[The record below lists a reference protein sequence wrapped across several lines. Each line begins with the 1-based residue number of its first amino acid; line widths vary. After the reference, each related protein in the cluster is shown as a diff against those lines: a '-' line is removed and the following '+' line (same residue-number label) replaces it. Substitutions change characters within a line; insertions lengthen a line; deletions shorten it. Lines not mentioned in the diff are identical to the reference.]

1 MRASKVLAK
10 LRAGQFVRMSAI
22 GHFLP
27 FFVRYSSAAGYD
39 GIWLDLEHRTMDDR
53 EVQALLAYCHVC
65 DIDCMVRPPT
75 REHSRLYRYLEEGAT
90 GLMLPLVDDAMT
102 ARRIVDAIKFPPLG
116 NRGLDGAGLDGDY
129 GLDAWKADSSYIA
142 DANRETFLIVQIE
155 TPAAVDAAEEI
166 AAVPGVDCLFIGP
179 GDLRLR
185 HMAAGRDADTAL
197 EETIALVAAAAKR
210 HGKAWGIT
218 APSIEAL
225 ARYRKLGA
233 QVIPWGSDFALAS
246 VLQQCS
252 RELDVLDNDNGS

>member
-10 LRAGQFVRMSAI
+10 LRAGRFVRMSAM

-27 FFVRYSSAAGYD
+27 FFVRYSAAAGYD
-39 GIWLDLEHRTMDDR
+39 GIWLDLEHRTMGDR
-53 EVQALLAYCHVC
+53 EVQTLLAYCRAY

-75 REHSRLYRYLEEGAT
+75 REHSRLYRYLEEGAA
-90 GLMLPLVDDAMT
+90 GLMLPLVDDAAT
-102 ARRIVDAIKFPPLG
+102 ARRIVDAVKFPPLG

-129 GLDAWKADSSYIA
+129 GLDVWRADSNYTT
-142 DANRETFLIVQIE
+142 DANRETFLLIQIE

-185 HMAAGRDADTAL
+185 YEAAGRDAASMI
-197 EETIALVAAAAKR
+197 EEAITLVAAAARR

-218 APSIEAL
+218 APSVEAL
-225 ARYRKLGA
+225 TRYRELGA
-233 QVIPWGSDFALAS
+233 QIIPWGGDFGLAG
-246 VLQQCS
+246 VLQQCG
-252 RELDVLDNDNGS
+252 RELAALDEGA